1 MSDDTPLLSLPLLL
15 PAQAQKHVTHN
26 EALRLLDLLVHLAV
40 IDRTRTDPPALP
52 AEGDRHIVAN
62 PATGLWEGHEGK
74 VAAFW
79 GGTWAFL
86 TPRAGWLARVLAES
100 ATLAHDG
107 TTWVAAQTPPETL
120 PRLGIAT
127 TADATNRLSLSSP
140 ASLFDHSG
148 AGHQIKVN
156 KATPPDTASLLFQ
169 TAFSGRAEMG
179 LTGSDSFAIKVSTS
193 GSSFTTA
200 LIADPATGSVA
211 LPEGLT
217 ATPLILRDPAD
228 PAKRAS
234 IDITSLSAATQ
245 RSYTLPNISTELAGL
260 AGTQSF
266 TGNKT
271 FSGTF
276 TVSAATAS
284 FGTSTANATYGMGSG
299 STASGNSKTVNI
311 GTGGAAGS
319 TTTLTLGPALAT
331 ATGSTTIH
339 GTTLTLGPTLAQF
352 DMGTAS
358 ARAALLGIG
367 GATGDNTNRLAV
379 AAPAVLF
386 SHAGAGIEATLNK
399 ATPADTAQI
408 SLKTGFSTR
417 AQFGLMGG
425 DDLSLSVSANGTTF
439 HPVLM
444 AEAATG
450 RLTLSQP
457 VILHGLT
464 ADPANPTEGMIW
476 HNTGTDQLRAHVGG
490 LTHRLDG
497 QQDIPLLT
505 PPTGELVLTTTGT
518 GGGTLGTLAG
528 AAGRIDLFPF
538 LPRADL
544 IIDRLLLNCVTAVAG
559 ALARILI
566 YGSDAQGRPDALL
579 LETADLDLSTTGAKL
594 ATMALTLRQ
603 GRTVW
608 LGIRHSST
616 ATLST
621 WPATATPDVN
631 GGATPATTARKVLR
645 RTLPWGSA
653 APTPWGF
660 ASSEINPAA
669 ATSIWLRMA

>member
-40 IDRTRTDPPALP
+40 IDRIRTAPPAQP
-52 AEGDRHIVAN
+52 AEGDRHIVAA
-62 PATGLWEGHEGK
+62 PATGLWEGQEGK

-86 TPRAGWLARVLAES
+86 TPRAGWLARVLSES
-100 ATLAHDG
+100 TTLAHDG
-107 TTWVAAQTPPETL
+107 TAWVAAQIPPETL

-127 TADATNRLSLSSP
+127 TADAVNRLSLSSP
-140 ASLFDHSG
+140 ASLFDHAG

-169 TAFSGRAEMG
+169 TAYSGRAELG
-179 LTGSDSFAIKVSTS
+179 LTGNDSLAIKVSGN
-193 GSSFTTA
+193 GSTFATA
-200 LIADPATGSVA
+200 LTADPASGSVT

-217 ATPLILRDPAD
+217 ATPLVLRDPAD
-228 PAKRAS
+228 PAKRAQ
-234 IDITSLSAATQ
+234 IDIAPLSAGTQ
-245 RSYTLPNISTELAGL
+245 RNFTLPNISTELAGL
-260 AGTQSF
+260 SGTQTF
-266 TGNKT
+266 GGNKT

-276 TVSAATAS
+276 TVSAVTAS
-284 FGTSTANATYGMGSG
+284 IGTSTSNTTYSLASG
-299 STASGNSKTVNI
+299 ATASGNSKTVNI
-311 GTGGAAGS
+311 GTSGAAGS

-352 DMGTAS
+352 DMGAAS
-358 ARAALLGIG
+358 ARAALLGVG
-367 GATGDNTNRLAV
+367 GATGDSTNRLAV
-379 AAPAVLF
+379 ASTAVLF
-386 SHAGAGIEATLNK
+386 SHAGAGMEATLNK
-399 ATPADTAQI
+399 ATPADAAQI

-417 AQFGLMGG
+417 AQFGLIGN
-425 DDLSLSVSANGTTF
+425 DDLSLSVSANGTAF
-439 HPVLM
+439 HPVFL

-457 VILHGLT
+457 VILHGLVT
-464 ADPANPTEGMIW
+464 DPASPSEGMIW
-476 HNTGTDQLRAHVGG
+476 HNGTTDQLRAHVGG

-497 QQDIPLLT
+497 QQDIPSLT
-505 PPTGELVLTTTGT
+505 PPSGELVLTTTGA

-538 LPRADL
+538 MPRADVML
-544 IIDRLLLNCVTAVAG
+544 DRLTINCTTAVAG

-566 YGSDAQGRPDALL
+566 YGSDANGRPDALL
-579 LETADLDLSTTGAKL
+579 LETADLDLSTIGVKA
-594 ATMALTLRQ
+594 ATVALSLRQ

-621 WPATATPDVN
+621 WPVAATPDVN
-631 GGATPATTARKVLR
+631 GGTLPVTAARKVLR
-645 RTLPWGSA
+645 RTIAWGSS
-653 APTPWGF
+653 APSPWGF
-660 ASSEINPAA
+660 TSAEINSAA
-669 ATSIWLRMA
+669 ATAIWLRVL